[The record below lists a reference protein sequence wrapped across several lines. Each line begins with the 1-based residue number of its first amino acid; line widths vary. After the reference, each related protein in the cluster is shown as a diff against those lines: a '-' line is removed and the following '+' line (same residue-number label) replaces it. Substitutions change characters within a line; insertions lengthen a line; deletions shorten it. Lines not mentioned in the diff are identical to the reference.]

1 MPAIMKGWMD
11 RVLVQGFAHNFP
23 QGYDDGLLKIQEYCI
38 FVNPKLLEATKMSLE
53 DIHMNTQDLLQKEE
67 LDAGGFGMVSLC
79 YHKKYGLVVLKTV
92 YTGPQRTEY
101 NASLLEE
108 GKIMRKLSH
117 DRVVKLLGI
126 ILEDGNYSLVMEY
139 VHKGN
144 LMKVLKTSTIPLS
157 VKGRFILEIIEGMLY
172 LNEQSLVHKDLKP
185 ENILVDDDFHI
196 KIADLGVACFK
207 NWSRLTKEETSRQR
221 KIKSNSKSPS
231 RSAAGTLFYMA
242 PEHLLSVNTKP
253 VEKSDVY
260 SFGIVLWAIFANK
273 EPYENAI
280 NETHICF
287 GIMNGNRPNTED
299 IKDSCPKEII
309 DLMKY
314 CWQQEP
320 ENRPTF
326 SEISQKYKPFYCE
339 QLEKDVEDDLRKIKK
354 VYPGP
359 TELVKRMQS
368 LQIDSVAES
377 PNNGHAQTDQPN
389 SLHSSQGLMTG
400 NVDEAMFA
408 PFPANQPV
416 ESCETSF
423 EASMGLERKLQD
435 ELNYHKYG
443 SRMDNSESQP
453 VIYSAEKR
461 EEERRRRVSFDPF
474 ATPPAAPQ
482 MCESY
487 LQAES
492 TRSKASPYSNMTNY
506 SHLQQPPPPAA
517 ATPIWENVPYNPN
530 IMHGTRPLDPI
541 IGCPEDLYG
550 SNSANTFSLNKPPV
564 PESGLDQHPQAS
576 TPLFPKSPNT
586 ETGKMESNPFKKG
599 NFAYTPTTSVQH
611 KMSTDEPAKYTIYN
625 STGIQ
630 IGAYNHMEIEEQN
643 LYVSSVPVNTQN
655 TYAHYENIGI
665 FGSTSIL
672 SEKQL
677 NLVRENL
684 AKQWKHCARK
694 LGFSEPQIDEIDH
707 DYERDGLKEKV
718 YQMLQKWV
726 MSEGYKGPT
735 VGKLARALY
744 DCKRIDLLN
753 DLIKMNQE

>member
-1 MPAIMKGWMD
+1 
-11 RVLVQGFAHNFP
+11 
-23 QGYDDGLLKIQEYCI
+23 
-38 FVNPKLLEATKMSLE
+38 MSLE

-207 NWSRLTKEETSRQR
+207 NWSRLTKEETNRQR
-221 KIKSNSKSPS
+221 KIKSNSKSAS

-242 PEHLLSVNTKP
+242 PEHLRSINTKP

-299 IKDSCPKEII
+299 IKDNCPKEII
-309 DLMKY
+309 DLMKH
-314 CWQQEP
+314 CWQQET

-354 VYPGP
+354 AYPGP

-377 PNNGHAQTDQPN
+377 PNNRHAQT
-389 SLHSSQGLMTG
+389 
-400 NVDEAMFA
+400 
-408 PFPANQPV
+408 ANQPV
-416 ESCETSF
+416 ETCESSF
-423 EASMGLERKLQD
+423 EASISLERKLQD
-435 ELNYHKYG
+435 ELNYHKHG

-453 VIYSAEKR
+453 LVYSAEER

-482 MCESY
+482 MNELY
-487 LQAES
+487 LKAES
-492 TRSKASPYSNMTNY
+492 TESKASPYSNMTNY
-506 SHLQQPPPPAA
+506 SHLQPPPPPAAA

-530 IMHGTRPLDPI
+530 ITYGTRPIDPI
-541 IGCPEDLYG
+541 TRSTEDLYG

-564 PESGLDQHPQAS
+564 PESGLHQQPQAS
-576 TPLFPKSPNT
+576 TPWFPKSPNT
-586 ETGKMESNPFKKG
+586 ETGKTESSPFKKG
-599 NFAYTPTTSVQH
+599 NFAYTPTTPVQH
-611 KMSTDEPAKYTIYN
+611 KISTDENAKYTIYN

-655 TYAHYENIGI
+655 TYAHYENMGI
-665 FGSTSIL
+665 FDNTSIL